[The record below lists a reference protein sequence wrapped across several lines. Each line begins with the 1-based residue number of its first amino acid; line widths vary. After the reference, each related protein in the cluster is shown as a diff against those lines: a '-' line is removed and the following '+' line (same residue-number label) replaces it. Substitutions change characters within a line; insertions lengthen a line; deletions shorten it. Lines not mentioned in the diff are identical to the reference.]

1 MEISCIVL
9 AGGRGLRLGRDKTLE
24 TFGNTSLLERVV
36 FNLSVL
42 DSDIIIVVATKRA
55 LPQLV
60 NYPKL
65 RVVADIY
72 PGKGALGGVYTGLV
86 ASESLYNLVVAG
98 DMPFLNQ
105 ALLRYMV
112 QLADGFD
119 LVLPRLSNNMVEPL
133 HAVYSKNCLATI
145 KNLLNQGKM
154 RFTDLLTLVKVR
166 YVEAE
171 EIDWFDPRHL
181 SFFNINTEADLK
193 TARELIREGD
203 ITFAKR

>member
-1 MEISCIVL
+1 LEISCIVL

-133 HAVYSKNCLATI
+133 HAVYSRNCLATI